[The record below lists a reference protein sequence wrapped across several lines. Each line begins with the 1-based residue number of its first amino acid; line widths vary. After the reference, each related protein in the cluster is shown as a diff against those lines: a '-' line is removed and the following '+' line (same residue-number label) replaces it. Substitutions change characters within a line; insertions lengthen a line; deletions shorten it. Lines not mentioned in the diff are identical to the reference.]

1 MSIIIPIVSAW
12 DSKGLNKAIRD
23 IQRAEGSFKKFT
35 VATDAIGKSLK
46 NTGKSLSMNVTAPL
60 ALAGGAAVNL
70 AIGFDSSMTKIVSLV
85 GIASTEVDG
94 MRTQVLKLSGET
106 AKAPQELADGL
117 FVLTSAGLR
126 GNDALSALEYAAK
139 ASSAGLGETSD
150 IARAVA
156 GAMTAYGTETI
167 NASKA
172 TDIITATARSGNFE
186 VSQFSAA
193 LGKVLPFAN
202 QAGASLEDVGGAVAL
217 LTRVNGDAAV
227 SVTQVQALLKAF
239 VVPTAEAVKALD
251 SVGLSAEDL
260 RNAISTDGLPAA
272 MEMLDKKLG
281 GNREQLGRLLG
292 SSEAASA
299 AFSILDADAEA
310 LAGTFGVTA
319 DAAGMTQSAFDTTA
333 DTAGF
338 KMQKSLNGLKVVA
351 IELGDTL
358 VPFVEKLTVVMEK
371 ATAKF
376 QALSPEQKDMI
387 VKIGLIVA
395 AIGPMLI
402 ILGSVIGALGN
413 VAKGAKALGIA
424 LQFLTMNPIGAVIL
438 GIVAL
443 IAIIVILVKNWDK
456 IKEAASNAW
465 ARIKEIVGSAKDFI
479 VSKMQAIGDFIVKY
493 HPLAILFRL
502 AQEWLPKI
510 KERFG
515 KIGSDLVAG
524 IRQGINNAWASFKTF
539 FVNKIGNPIQW
550 AKEALGIASPSKVF
564 AEIGKNVVKGFEN
577 GVKTLDA
584 KKITDKFKKVTS
596 KVNEA
601 LSKDLDGAKSKLKEA
616 QDNLKNYASSVANS
630 LSSGFTFSGALE
642 ASVKSQ
648 NDAAESAKKLAEA
661 QKEYKKALKDP
672 EDIEGIAKAL
682 SELTAAQKENA
693 KATSNKKTFMQ
704 TLREQ
709 AKEANAYSKK
719 IQQLIKMGLSESALN
734 QVLAAGQEAGTK
746 IADELIAGGSGAI
759 SETNKLTKSV
769 ESLATKV
776 GNIAGKQFYQQGVDD
791 GKAYVDG
798 VKEAMAEAKIFQ
810 NKFAQKL
817 VQDTLSGYK
826 KSGGVLTKKEKQA
839 VIDLAKGLG
848 VDIPKMAKGGIV
860 TSPTLAM
867 IGEAGPEAV
876 IPLSGR
882 NAGMGTVYNINVNA
896 GIGTNGA
903 QVGRDIVDAIKKYER
918 ASGPVF
924 ASA

>member
-23 IQRAEGSFKKFT
+23 VQRAEGSFKKFT

-139 ASSAGLGETSD
+139 ASSAGLGETND

-156 GAMTAYGTETI
+156 GAMTAYGIETV

-172 TDIITATARSGNFE
+172 TDIITATARAGNFE

-333 DTAGF
+333 NTAGF
-338 KMQKSLNGLKVVA
+338 KMQKSLNGLKIVA

-371 ATAKF
+371 VTAKF

-395 AIGPMLI
+395 AVGPMLI

-438 GIVAL
+438 GIAAL
-443 IAIIVILVKNWDK
+443 IAIIVILVKNWDN

-479 VSKMQAIGDFIVKY
+479 VSKMKAIGDFIVKY

-515 KIGSDLVAG
+515 QIGSDLVAG
-524 IRQGINNAWASFKTF
+524 IRQGIDNAWNSFKTF
-539 FVNKIGNPIQW
+539 FIDKIGNPIKW
-550 AKEALGIASPSKVF
+550 AKQVLGIASPSKAF

-577 GVKTLDA
+577 GVKTLDP
-584 KKITDKFKKVTS
+584 KKITDKFKKVTG
-596 KVNEA
+596 KVNQA
-601 LSKDLDGAKSKLKEA
+601 LANDLDKAKNKLREA
-616 QDNLKNYASSVANS
+616 QESLKNYSKQVADS
-630 LSSGFTFSGALE
+630 LRSGFSFSGALT
-642 ASVKSQ
+642 AS
-648 NDAAESAKKLAEA
+648 AES
-661 QKEYKKALKDP
+661 
-672 EDIEGIAKAL
+672 GG
-682 SELTAAQKENA
+682 
-693 KATSNKKTFMQ
+693 KKTFIQ
-704 TLREQ
+704 SLRDQ
-709 AKEANAYSKK
+709 AKEATAYAKK

-798 VKEAMAEAKIFQ
+798 VKQAMAEAKIFQ

-882 NAGMGTVYNINVNA
+882 NAGMGNQITINVNA
-896 GIGTNGA
+896 GMGADGAVIG
-903 QVGRDIVDAIKKYER
+903 REIVDAIKRYER
-918 ASGPVF
+918 TSGPVF